1 MRATACRAA
10 RSAAPKFPDKPADPI
25 IVHPDVRRM
34 LMAMRAFNEGGRA
47 LVIWTALQG
56 DVEHRSPDEK
66 ARQAAADHM
75 GLLTPVIKGV
85 LTDQGFANAV
95 MAQQVYGGH
104 GYIAEHGMEQFVRD
118 ARIAMIYEGA
128 NGVQAMDLVGRKL
141 RARRRP
147 RAAGVLRR
155 GAGLHQG
162 ERRRRHEAL
171 RRRRSA
177 SRSAICSRRPC
188 G

>member
-1 MRATACRAA
+1 
-10 RSAAPKFPDKPADPI
+10 
-25 IVHPDVRRM
+25 M
-34 LMAMRAFNEGGRA
+34 L
-47 LVIWTALQG
+47 WTALQG

-66 ARQAAADHM
+66 ARQAADDHM

-128 NGVQAMDLVGRKL
+128 NGIQAMDLVGRKL
-141 RARRRP
+141 RART
-147 RAAGVLRR
+147 AAARC
-155 GAGLHQG
+155 
-162 ERRRRHEAL
+162 
-171 RRRRSA
+171 RRSSARCRA
-177 SRSAICSRRPC
+177 SSRRTAATP
-188 G
+188 